1 MIERLES
8 AQRYAASEAVDIE
21 AQIDALIKQAGV
33 RLRQQ
38 RRAMA
43 VRRLAQAA
51 HCRLA
56 SADDPGPLPRF

>member
-1 MIERLES
+1 MILDK
-8 AQRYAASEAVDIE
+8 AQVPLYVQLADRIQ

-56 SADDPGPLPRF
+56 SSDDSDPLPGF

>member
-1 MIERLES
+1 MIERLDS
-8 AQRYAASEAVDIE
+8 AQRYAAPETTDIQ

-38 RRAMA
+38 HRAMA

-56 SADDPGPLPRF
+56 SSDETDPLPRF

>member
-1 MIERLES
+1 MIERLDS

-56 SADDPGPLPRF
+56 SADDPDPLPRF

>member
-1 MIERLES
+1 MIERLDS
-8 AQRYAASEAVDIE
+8 AQRYAASEAVDIQ

-33 RLRQQ
+33 RLRLQ

-56 SADDPGPLPRF
+56 SSDDSDPLPGF